1 MGARAIRYRP
11 SGGDYRDQV
20 LDGILLS
27 VENPDAYYPVTAGTA
42 ICAALLSRHG
52 EDFLRNA
59 RPEWM
64 DKLMG
69 SPAVR
74 EAIEAKS
81 LDSVFASWIAAQDA
95 AYVPARVD
103 LYR

>member
-1 MGARAIRYRP
+1 
-11 SGGDYRDQV
+11 
-20 LDGILLS
+20 
-27 VENPDAYYPVTAGTA
+27 
-42 ICAALLSRHG
+42 
-52 EDFLRNA
+52 
-59 RPEWM
+59 M

-95 AYVPARVD
+95 AYVPSRVD